1 MLAFEQ
7 IPKPIP
13 ASIAHSAELAYL
25 VNLAGEGL
33 PYYLWSQIAEPGE
46 SPFEV
51 GRQRACR
58 ESGGFS
64 YRHAWVIEQEQKAV
78 SAIVGYPL
86 QHEETESE
94 TDATSP
100 IAPLLELEALAGAS
114 WYVNVLA
121 TFKDF
126 RCQGMGSLLLNH
138 VEQLAIDS
146 GCRDMSLIV
155 SSNNTSAR
163 KLYQSL
169 GYQTRACRPSIPFPD
184 SGSIGEWELMMKA
197 L

>member
-1 MLAFEQ
+1 
-7 IPKPIP
+7 
-13 ASIAHSAELAYL
+13 
-25 VNLAGEGL
+25 
-33 PYYLWSQIAEPGE
+33 
-46 SPFEV
+46 
-51 GRQRACR
+51 
-58 ESGGFS
+58 
-64 YRHAWVIEQEQKAV
+64 
-78 SAIVGYPL
+78 
-86 QHEETESE
+86 
-94 TDATSP
+94 
-100 IAPLLELEALAGAS
+100 LEALAGAS

-163 KLYQSL
+163 NLYQSL
-169 GYQTRACRPSIPFPD
+169 GYQTRACRPSVPFPD
-184 SGSIGEWELMMKA
+184 SGSIGKWELMMKA